1 MKQKRTT
8 AQNIYV
14 WGEIKEIKYLNVSC
28 QSLLYWVSYATLM
41 TGWTAKIYGRLSHH
55 FIFYLKKKK
64 SKFQKLSRRRPCS
77 KDRFHTNVT
86 AAILQYKTMNMLA
99 KQQTKKFCGD

>member
-55 FIFYLKKKK
+55 FIFYLKKEK
-64 SKFQKLSRRRPCS
+64 SKFQKH
-77 KDRFHTNVT
+77 KQTHDVK

-99 KQQTKKFCGD
+99 KQHTKKSCGD